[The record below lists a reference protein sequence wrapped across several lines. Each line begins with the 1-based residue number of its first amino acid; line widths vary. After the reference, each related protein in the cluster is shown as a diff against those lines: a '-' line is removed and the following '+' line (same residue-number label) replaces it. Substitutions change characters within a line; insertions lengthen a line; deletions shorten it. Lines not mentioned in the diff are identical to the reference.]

1 MMVGHAVTLNID
13 RPLVENRHLRL
24 EVKDLTV
31 LTPDGVK
38 ALDGVSFE
46 AFGGEILGVAGISGS
61 GQKELLEAI
70 GQMMDEKLDR
80 KLQPIVDRLDKL
92 EESSE
97 EVRSGVNALLEWAE
111 ECGNV
116 IKFPL
121 PKVK

>member
-1 MMVGHAVTLNID
+1 MVD
-13 RPLVENRHLRL
+13 
-24 EVKDLTV
+24 
-31 LTPDGVK
+31 
-38 ALDGVSFE
+38 
-46 AFGGEILGVAGISGS
+46 
-61 GQKELLEAI
+61 KELLEAI

-111 ECGNV
+111 EYGNV

>member
-1 MMVGHAVTLNID
+1 MVD
-13 RPLVENRHLRL
+13 
-24 EVKDLTV
+24 
-31 LTPDGVK
+31 
-38 ALDGVSFE
+38 
-46 AFGGEILGVAGISGS
+46 
-61 GQKELLEAI
+61 KELLEAI
-70 GQMMDEKLDR
+70 GQMMDEKLHR

-97 EVRSGVNALLEWAE
+97 EVRSGVNALLESAE

>member
-1 MMVGHAVTLNID
+1 MIKMVD
-13 RPLVENRHLRL
+13 
-24 EVKDLTV
+24 
-31 LTPDGVK
+31 
-38 ALDGVSFE
+38 
-46 AFGGEILGVAGISGS
+46 
-61 GQKELLEAI
+61 KELLEAI

-92 EESSE
+92 AESSE

>member
-1 MMVGHAVTLNID
+1 MVD
-13 RPLVENRHLRL
+13 
-24 EVKDLTV
+24 
-31 LTPDGVK
+31 
-38 ALDGVSFE
+38 
-46 AFGGEILGVAGISGS
+46 
-61 GQKELLEAI
+61 KELLEAI

-121 PKVK
+121 PKVKSAHKYSQTVPDIRCRLFLSL

>member
-1 MMVGHAVTLNID
+1 MVD
-13 RPLVENRHLRL
+13 
-24 EVKDLTV
+24 
-31 LTPDGVK
+31 
-38 ALDGVSFE
+38 
-46 AFGGEILGVAGISGS
+46 
-61 GQKELLEAI
+61 KELLEAI

-97 EVRSGVNALLEWAE
+97 EVRSGVNALQEWAE

>member
-1 MMVGHAVTLNID
+1 MVD
-13 RPLVENRHLRL
+13 
-24 EVKDLTV
+24 
-31 LTPDGVK
+31 
-38 ALDGVSFE
+38 
-46 AFGGEILGVAGISGS
+46 
-61 GQKELLEAI
+61 KELLEAI

-80 KLQPIVDRLDKL
+80 KLQPIVDHLDKL